1 MAVLPQGII
10 LQGYKALKET
20 KGKALIIT
28 PQRYL
33 SSARGL
39 I

>member
-20 KGKALIIT
+20 KGNGLIIT
-28 PQRYL
+28 PQRYYN
-33 SSARGL
+33 ATRGL